1 MAISALKKFFIPP
14 VFASLAAFSAMTVP
28 LGLLGDKL
36 IEIKLE
42 QEPFFHGRL
51 REGAIGYVIGAT
63 AISLGAGISMLAMSG
78 WRNSTRKSLATEQ
91 KLSDLEKHLQEKE
104 ELIRELKLSESRLQV
119 SGLRDFL
126 TDEVPFNPSL
136 NPTET
141 VSQPVVAQT
150 PAQVYQSPIHPSVNG
165 MSSINSAN
173 SHNPSRQEFSVY
185 AQTASNTGKVT
196 NQIAPNTEFEEL
208 QKQLQNMMLQMQAM
222 QHNLQI
228 QSPIKQTEV
237 AATKFQVYYDTPEL
251 NEVQFQRS

>member
-78 WRNSTRKSLATEQ
+78 WRNSSRKSLAAEQ
-91 KLSDLEKHLQEKE
+91 KLSNLEKHLQEKE
-104 ELIRELKLSESRLQV
+104 DLIRELKLSESRLQI
-119 SGLRDFL
+119 SGLRGFL
-126 TDEVPFNPSL
+126 DDEVPFNPSL
-136 NPTET
+136 NPRDT

-150 PAQVYQSPIHPSVNG
+150 PAQVYQSPIHPPGNE
-165 MSSINSAN
+165 MSSISSPNPQ
-173 SHNPSRQEFSVY
+173 NPSNQEFAGY
-185 AQTASNTGKVT
+185 AQTTPNTDKVT
-196 NQIAPNTEFEEL
+196 NQITENTEFEEL

-222 QHNLQI
+222 QHHLQV
-228 QSPIKQTEV
+228 QTPTRQTEV
-237 AATKFQVYYDTPEL
+237 AKTKFQVYYETPDL